1 MYKPVPTD
9 MAFKFLNQLL
19 IPVAT
24 LNDDEA
30 NSRIQIIIQG
40 DCYLIYQTG
49 YDGKYYH
56 MTGIC
61 QEVVDI
67 MKNLPPLGI
76 S

>member
-1 MYKPVPTD
+1 MYKQVPTD
-9 MAFKFLNQLL
+9 TAFMFLNRPL

-24 LNDDEA
+24 LNDETG
-30 NSRIQIIIQG
+30 SRLQIIIQG

-49 YDGKYYH
+49 TDGNYYH
-56 MTGIC
+56 MPMIC
-61 QEVVDI
+61 QEVVEV

>member
-1 MYKPVPTD
+1 MYKQVPTD
-9 MAFKFLNQLL
+9 TAFKFLNQIL

-30 NSRIQIIIQG
+30 NSRIQITIHG

-56 MTGIC
+56 MPGIC
-61 QEVVDI
+61 QEVVEV
-67 MKNLPPLGI
+67 MKNLPSLGI